1 MAIQPL
7 PVISEEEEQKALDRL
22 KPPETI
28 VVRYGYMRQIGEF
41 PYAGQEV
48 PGCGTELVVRT
59 PRGVELATMLTTVC
73 TNAGCGHSITRD
85 QMLQYIDNSG
95 GKQFPFTKDGKVLRV
110 ATPEDR
116 LEQKKLDATR
126 NDCIASARRTIEEL
140 GLPMK
145 IVEAEMLLGGD
156 RIVFYF
162 TSEGR
167 VDFRELVRL
176 LAGELHTRIE
186 MRQVG
191 ARDEARL
198 VADYEKC
205 GQHCCCRQFLKVL
218 KPVSMRNAKIQ
229 KATLDP
235 SKISGRC
242 GRLMCCLRY
251 EEVTYDELRKRLP
264 HRSTRMMTEDG
275 PGKVVDTQILTQLVL
290 IELESTG
297 QRAAYPLEHVHK
309 VTAEEEAELKE
320 QAEAARQAAEERS
333 RRRGKRGGERGGEP
347 RRPKPGKPLTDAEV
361 ENREGQPPIDPAA
374 AAAGQPDV
382 ADPAATPG
390 ATPGEDQGGEG
401 PKRRRRRRGGRRRR
415 RKAGGEDGQAGDGGQ
430 APQARQGGASSGDE
444 GGSSENASNDAGDSA
459 DAADGGGGARRRR
472 RRRGSGGDRPD
483 PAEGGGNDADNR
495 PPQGPT
501 PPSDGDNPD
510 PPNPP
515 NQP

>member
-7 PVISEEEEQKALDRL
+7 PVISEEEEQKAIDRL

-41 PYAGQEV
+41 PYGGQEI
-48 PGCGTELVVRT
+48 PGCGAELVVRT

-333 RRRGKRGGERGGEP
+333 RRRGKRGGEP

-390 ATPGEDQGGEG
+390 APGEDQGGEG

-444 GGSSENASNDAGDSA
+444 GGSSENASSDAGDSA
-459 DAADGGGGARRRR
+459 DAADGGGGPRRRR

-501 PPSDGDNPD
+501 PPRDGDNPG